1 MTKDV
6 LLSVR
11 VSRQLN
17 TKLEK
22 LAKLTERTKSWLVN
36 SIMADQVDHEIAY
49 AESIREAERSIARE
63 GTIPHEQV
71 VREMRARAAARKA
84 KVRRQAAE

>member
-11 VSRQLN
+11 VSRQLDA
-17 TKLEK
+17 KLQK

-36 SIMADQVDHEIAY
+36 RVMSEQLDREIAY
-49 AESIREAERSIARE
+49 AESIREAQRSIERE

-71 VREMRARAAARKA
+71 VRDMRARSIARKA
-84 KVRRQAAE
+84 RARRQAAE

>member
-6 LLSVR
+6 MLSVR

-17 TKLEK
+17 AKLER

-36 SIMADQVDHEIAY
+36 DIMAEHVDREIAY
-49 AESIREAERSIARE
+49 AESIREAQRSIESE
-63 GTIPHEQV
+63 GAIPHEQV
-71 VREMRARAAARKA
+71 VREVKARIAARRTRI
-84 KVRRQAAE
+84 RRQAAE